1 MSENNEE
8 GKERE
13 GRKKQKAIMWEK
25 MEPATFFKFHVFVYD
40 TDKMLGEEYREATA
54 EMYGGGCF
62 KRTLTLKREAGK
74 VYGSLKSENEM
85 DYFVRWYGPVT
96 MNIIAAKNRNDYV
109 RVEIIWNNSHVRVI
123 LKVDASEYAEHLGV
137 SWEEVA

>member
-1 MSENNEE
+1 MSESNKEGNKTE
-8 GKERE
+8 GK
-13 GRKKQKAIMWEK
+13 GKQKVTLWER
-25 MEPATFFKFHVFVYD
+25 MEPDVFFKFHVFVCD

-54 EMYGGGCF
+54 EMYGRGCF
-62 KRTLTLKREAGK
+62 RRTLTLKRESGK